1 MIRARDRQRFRRA
14 PWLLLVWVAA
24 LGWPVSAQ
32 ADSNDPWWGRDKALH
47 LTVSA
52 GLASGG
58 YALGSLVLDR
68 PWQRATAGAAFS
80 LTLGIAKEIR
90 DSMGYGQASYK
101 DFVFDVAG
109 TALGI
114 TLAYLVDWAT
124 SASEPPAPASKEAA
138 LSRSPL
144 WLSF

>member
-14 PWLLLVWVAA
+14 PWLLLVWVTA
-24 LGWPVSAQ
+24 LGWPVSAR

-52 GLASGG
+52 ALASGG
-58 YALGSLVLDR
+58 YALSSLVLDR
-68 PWQRATAGAAFS
+68 PWQRASAGAAFS
-80 LTLGIAKEIR
+80 LSLGIAKEIR

-124 SASEPPAPASKEAA
+124 GESKPPPSVTSQAT
-138 LSRSPL
+138 LVRSPAAVR
-144 WLSF
+144 F